1 MALTIRPLVESDY
14 DNVLVK
20 WWKDWKWDAPQKD
33 FLPDNGTGGLMVLD
47 DEEPVCA
54 GFLYVTNSSVAWVD
68 WIVSSKTYRKKPQR
82 KEAIELLIET
92 LTNVCERNEKKYIY
106 ALIKHSGL
114 INTYEKFGYVKG
126 DTYTSEMVK
135 AL

>member
-114 INTYEKFGYVKG
+114 INTYEKFGYIKG